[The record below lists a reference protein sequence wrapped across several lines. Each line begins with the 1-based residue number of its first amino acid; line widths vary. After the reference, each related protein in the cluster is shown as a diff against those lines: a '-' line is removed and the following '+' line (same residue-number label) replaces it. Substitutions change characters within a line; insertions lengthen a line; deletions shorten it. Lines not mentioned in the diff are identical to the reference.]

1 MRQRDPSS
9 SEEVENHSNGSSS
22 SEKGSEV
29 EMEFFSTIHEEEI
42 VQDAETNCQLQKA
55 LVLLLLIPQ

>member
-1 MRQRDPSS
+1 
-9 SEEVENHSNGSSS
+9 
-22 SEKGSEV
+22 
-29 EMEFFSTIHEEEI
+29 MEFFSTIHEEEI